1 MHFLLTTDGSENAR
15 AGAAF
20 LAALPLASSDTLTL
34 MTVIQPEERHEVAQQ
49 ALDDAETI
57 LAASVAA
64 RKRLVRRGN
73 STADIVEAI
82 VWAAEEVRADVIVI
96 ATRGRSALARFL
108 LGSVAERVA
117 QYAPCSVL
125 AARPLRGS
133 ALDRVLVGV
142 DGSAGAASA
151 VSLVEHLPLPS
162 NCDVRLA
169 DFVIPAGFGFMP
181 VLGDALDSLRAG
193 EQERARRNLEET
205 AAALA
210 AAGRT
215 VSTELREGD
224 PATGLIDLAAETGTD
239 LVTVGARGDR
249 EADRFLIGSVSARV
263 LRHAPC
269 SVLVARPQE
278 RWT

>member
-15 AGAAF
+15 TGAEF
-20 LAALPLASSDTLTL
+20 LAALPLASSDTVTL
-34 MTVIQPEERHEVAQQ
+34 MTVIQPEERHDVARQ
-49 ALDDAETI
+49 ALDDAEAI
-57 LAASVAA
+57 LTGSAAA
-64 RKRLVRRGN
+64 RERLVRRGV
-73 STADIVEAI
+73 STADVVEAV

-125 AARPLRGS
+125 AARPLRGP
-133 ALDRVLVGV
+133 LDRVLVGV
-142 DGSAGAASA
+142 DGSAGAAAA
-151 VSLVEHLPLPS
+151 VNLVEHLPLPP
-162 NCDVRLA
+162 NCDVRLV

-181 VLGDALDSLRAG
+181 ILGDALDSLRAG

-224 PATGLIDLAAETGTD
+224 PATGLIDLAAENSTD